1 MEFISLVIPSTL
13 CKYSTMRR
21 KSFQRFNISSF
32 KGTSSDGSPGG
43 GPSLFLCAVGIGSVS
58 GKDGAH
64 VWGRW
69 RTCLGKMAYM
79 SGKDGVHPGRGVR
92 RA

>member
-32 KGTSSDGSPGG
+32 KGTKQNSLLLHYETTGSFYFSKSPHRT
-43 GPSLFLCAVGIGSVS
+43 SLNSQKRKFRKLFDNKYGTK
-58 GKDGAH
+58 GK
-64 VWGRW
+64 
-69 RTCLGKMAYM
+69 
-79 SGKDGVHPGRGVR
+79 
-92 RA
+92 